1 MLDTEI
7 QTWYENQFDM
17 FNCDGWKALTEQLQ
31 TLVEGYEKVS
41 RVVDDKDLYKK
52 QGQLD
57 ILNWILNWPDMV
69 NNQYKDLT
77 NEQS

>member
-1 MLDTEI
+1 MIDTEI

-17 FNCDGWKALTEQLQ
+17 FSCDGWKALTEQLQ